1 MASLHAATG
10 FPVAD
15 DSRVFATSNHNPF
28 LKPASAPPHP
38 LRPANQAGLSAA
50 SLEVT
55 VLWGTSVLAVAQLT
69 PPRAYA
75 VGEVGAPGKHGIGA
89 GKIDFALAAERL
101 GCARREIVALRGGVP
116 VVIFGAD
123 ETPRVLEQGEAVDFA
138 SAIVDCA
145 DLGLGARGIELRQDR
160 IVIVETSGVT
170 FRVAGTEKLAVV
182 PRAVLGSADRSS
194 LAALGGATILQG
206 MLVASL
212 AYFTPSLALADD
224 EDLDRERLILMQQY
238 LHANAER
245 DREQPPQPAAELG
258 GEKGAPAAGSQGPAG
273 KAGRPNAP
281 AQHAR
286 MGIAGDH
293 PERVVGRHE
302 QLAEASTFGMVG
314 MLASLNASNAPS
326 SPWGAE
332 LALGPDAANGTGE
345 LWGDQIGDV
354 AGNGL
359 SLSGPGRGGGG
370 PGVGVG
376 MGMIGTCMGIN
387 CYGNGKEGFGRS
399 LARTGPGHATRGP
412 SIRPNGTTTVSGR
425 LPPDVIQR
433 IVRQNFGRFRACY
446 EIGLRSNPNLE
457 GRVTARFVI
466 GSDGAVSN
474 VSAGGDLPDAQ
485 VKSCV
490 ASAFYGLSFPTP
502 EGGIVTVSYPIM
514 LTPG

>member
-1 MASLHAATG
+1 MASLHSS
-10 FPVAD
+10 VVVD
-15 DSRVFATSNHNPF
+15 DRRPFATSNHNPF
-28 LKPASAPPHP
+28 LQPAPEPVRF
-38 LRPANQAGLSAA
+38 RPANQAPQAA
-50 SLEVT
+50 ESLEVT
-55 VLWGTSVLAVAQLT
+55 VLWGTNVLSALQLT
-69 PPRAYA
+69 PPRVYA
-75 VGEVGAPGKHGIGA
+75 VGEIGAPGKGGTIA
-89 GKIDFALAAERL
+89 GNIDFALAAERL
-101 GCARREIVALRGGVP
+101 GCPRREIVALRGGVP
-116 VVIFGAD
+116 FVIFSAG
-123 ETPRVLEQGEAVDFA
+123 ETPRVFEQGELVDA
-138 SAIVDCA
+138 TSIVVDCGE
-145 DLGLGARGIELRQDR
+145 LGLGACGIELCRDR
-160 IVIVETSGVT
+160 VVSIETAGMT
-170 FRVAGTEKLAVV
+170 FRVAGMDALERV
-182 PRAVLGSADRSS
+182 PRAVLPVAERSS
-194 LAALGGATILQG
+194 LATIGAATLLQG
-206 MLVASL
+206 VLVASL
-212 AYFTPSLALADD
+212 AYLTPSLALADD
-224 EDLDRERLILMQQY
+224 AELDRDRLILMQQY
-238 LHANAER
+238 LHAQAER
-245 DREQPPQPAAELG
+245 DREQEQAPSNDLG
-258 GEKGAPAAGSQGPAG
+258 GEKGAPAAGTRGPEG

-281 AQHAR
+281 AEHAR

-326 SPWGAE
+326 SPWGAD

-354 AGNGL
+354 AGTGLGL
-359 SLSGPGRGGGG
+359 SGTGSSGGGIG
-370 PGVGVG
+370 QGIG
-376 MGMIGTCMGIN
+376 MGNIGTCMGIN
-387 CYGNGKEGFGRS
+387 CYGNGKDGFGRS

-433 IVRQNFGRFRACY
+433 IVRQNYGRFRACY

-514 LTPG
+514 LTPS